1 MEEDQNGSEKSHG
14 SEARP
19 NTPFIDPIS
28 ELPQDGTGYPTTTR
42 DPTLTSR
49 IPKDNTSAGNP
60 FQPLKSTLSKKYT
73 LTKHALPMLS
83 PLTEKTCK
91 NGEIASENEIQS
103 SGSRGGRTDWKL
115 NNLKQLKSSSAKHEV
130 SDQNSPTI
138 ANCNNNAMAL
148 PKIDTYCISHVR
160 PSTNHGFSYAVSS
173 NDLLN
178 GKKHPPRA
186 VKRKKLNV
194 ASEVDGFPYEGNVYL
209 LFKASS
215 RACGLNI
222 PGFTGRTRP
231 KERIPFK
238 GAKQLNRVKKPA
250 VQTNIVRLPDIND
263 NIWK

>member
-28 ELPQDGTGYPTTTR
+28 ELPQDSTGYPTTTR
-42 DPTLTSR
+42 DPTLTSG
-49 IPKDNTSAGNP
+49 ILKDNTSAGNP
-60 FQPLKSTLSKKYT
+60 FQPIKSKLSKNYT

-83 PLTEKTCK
+83 PCK
-91 NGEIASENEIQS
+91 YGGITSENEIQS
-103 SGSRGGRTDWKL
+103 SGSSSGRTDRES
-115 NNLKQLKSSSAKHEV
+115 NTLKQLKYSSAKHEV

-160 PSTNHGFSYAVSS
+160 PSTDHGFSYAVSS

-178 GKKHPPRA
+178 AKNHPPRA

-194 ASEVDGFPYEGNVYL
+194 ASETDGFPYEGNVYL
-209 LFKASS
+209 LFKAPS

-222 PGFTGRTRP
+222 PGLTGRTRP

-238 GAKQLNRVKKPA
+238 GAKQRNRVKKPA